1 MMGAQ
6 EKGNIDVLYPTKSQ
20 RFIVSTFN
28 GLEICMIASAVVQV
42 IQTERW

>member
-6 EKGNIDVLYPTKSQ
+6 KGGNIDVLYPTKSQ
-20 RFIVSTFN
+20 RFTVFN
-28 GLEICMIASAVVQV
+28 GIEILMIASSVVQV